1 MIDKPRSR
9 KPRRT
14 PTGRIERFA
23 RLSSAATG
31 VAVRL
36 AGGRLVEHLLP
47 ADQRQASRHRALTK
61 SGQQIVRVMGD
72 LKGAAMKIGQM
83 MSINVD
89 ELPPELQQALATL
102 QRSAPPMDYRMVVDQ
117 IETAL
122 DRPITNLFRRFDP
135 EPVGA
140 ASIGQVHRAETH
152 AGRQVAVKVQYPG
165 IASTIDSDVKNLASL
180 LTMAGVV
187 TDREKVDAYV
197 EEVRSILAE
206 ESDYEHEARNLIEYG
221 RLLARYPDVVVPQ
234 PDLERTGTTV
244 LTMDYIEGTKLD
256 EYLAAL
262 PVGVERNRL
271 AERFVTLMASM
282 LHDLHALH
290 ADPHPGNF
298 LVTPDGRIGL
308 LDFGCVRH
316 FPAKFA
322 DGILELI
329 QSVWTGDA
337 ERLAAAYRTLGFGS
351 RSHDHYDPD
360 VLYEFSE
367 MILKP
372 FLDDE
377 PFHFGNWE
385 VILSVRKYVLQH
397 LELMTL
403 TPPREFLL
411 FMRVVAG
418 LRGLLVKLDITFNA
432 CRMAREIAAR
442 QPGAA

>member
-1 MIDKPRSR
+1 MTDRPRSR
-9 KPRRT
+9 KPKRA

-23 RLSSAATG
+23 RLSGAATG
-31 VAVRL
+31 VAMRL
-36 AGGRLVEHLLP
+36 AGGRLVERLLP
-47 ADQRQASRHRALTK
+47 ADKRQASRQRALTK

-89 ELPPELQQALATL
+89 ELPPELQRALATL
-102 QRSAPPMDYRMVVDQ
+102 QRSAPPMDYQMVVEQ
-117 IETAL
+117 IESAL

-140 ASIGQVHRAETH
+140 ASIGQVHRAETQD
-152 AGRQVAVKVQYPG
+152 GRQVAVKVQYPG
-165 IASTIDSDVKNLASL
+165 IAGTIDSDVKNLASL

-187 TDREKVDAYV
+187 SDREKLDTYV
-197 EEVRSILAE
+197 EEVRTILAA
-206 ESDYEHEARNLIEYG
+206 ESDYQQEARNLIEYG
-221 RLLARYPDVVVPQ
+221 RLLANRSDVVVPQ
-234 PDLERTGTTV
+234 PDLERTATTV
-244 LTMDYIEGTKLD
+244 LTMDYVEGVKLD
-256 EYLAAL
+256 EHLASL
-262 PVGVERNRL
+262 PVGDERNRL
-271 AERFVTLMASM
+271 AERFVTLIVSM
-282 LHDLHALH
+282 LHDQHALH

-308 LDFGCVRH
+308 LDFGCVRR

-329 QSVWTGDA
+329 QSMWTGDA
-337 ERLAAAYRTLGFGS
+337 DRLVAAYRALGFGNRS
-351 RSHDHYDPD
+351 RGDYDKD

-377 PFHFGNWE
+377 PFHFGSWE
-385 VILSVRKYVLQH
+385 VTWSVKRYMLEH

-411 FMRVVAG
+411 FMRVIAG

-432 CRMAREIAAR
+432 CRMAREIAER
-442 QPGAA
+442 QPATA